1 MINIVLASNSPRRRE
16 LLSLAL
22 DHFVVKPPAVEEK
35 RAPGESPE
43 AFVLRTAAEKASQV
57 AVDLPELPDQEWLI
71 VAADTVVVDDDD
83 ILGKPADAAEAE
95 AILKRLQGRTH
106 QALTGLVV
114 HLPDREH
121 WEESLVR
128 TDVNLRTFTN
138 QEIQDYITS
147 GDPMD
152 KAGAY
157 AIQNQ
162 EFEPVPDFQGCF
174 ANVMGLPLCELA
186 GMLDDLGVQRLSSIP
201 LICQQALDY
210 QCPVYDLYLPRR
222 EGALGS

>member
-16 LLSLAL
+16 LLSLVL

-35 RAPGESPE
+35 IAPGERPIGY
-43 AFVLRTAAEKASQV
+43 VLRTAAEKASRV
-57 AVDLPELPDQEWLI
+57 AEDLPDLPDQEWLI
-71 VAADTVVVDDDD
+71 LAADTVVVDEDE
-83 ILGKPADAAEAE
+83 ILGKPADASDAKE
-95 AILKRLQGRTH
+95 ILQRLQGKTH
-106 QALTGLVV
+106 QALTGLVL
-114 HLPDREH
+114 HLPGRGH
-121 WEESLVR
+121 WEESLVK
-128 TDVNLRTFTN
+128 TDVTLRSFTD
-138 QEIQDYITS
+138 QEIQAYIAS

-162 EFEPVPDFQGCF
+162 DFDPVPDFQGCF

-186 GMLDDLGVQRLSSIP
+186 GMLDELGVQRLSSIP

-210 QCPVYDLYLPRR
+210 QCPVYEMYLPRR